1 MDEIYALVLTT
12 CTVLLA
18 AEVLLHLFPE
28 KSGKLIHSLA
38 VLLILASLLNG
49 VIHSGVEL
57 DLPAFSVSDSIEDR
71 EANELYT
78 KVGTALLKER
88 LAALLDAADIDIVD
102 ADDIE
107 IWYTQDDEGAI
118 EIDRVRVCVKY
129 STDTDRAFS
138 VLRSVLTEAIPVEIY
153 AE

>member
-1 MDEIYALVLTT
+1 MDEIYTLVLTT

-49 VIHSGVEL
+49 VIHSEVEL
-57 DLPAFSVSDSIEDR
+57 DLSAFSVPDSVEES

-78 KVGTALLKER
+78 KTGTALLKER
-88 LAALLDAADIDIVD
+88 LAALLNAADIDIAD
-102 ADDIE
+102 AEDIE
-107 IWYTQDDEGAI
+107 IWYTQDDEGVI
-118 EIDRVRVCVKY
+118 QIDRVRIRVKY
-129 STDTDRAFS
+129 STDMDRAFS

>member
-49 VIHSGVEL
+49 VIHSEVEV
-57 DLPAFSVSDSIEDR
+57 DLSAFSASDSVEES

-78 KVGTALLKER
+78 KTGTALLKER
-88 LAALLDAADIDIVD
+88 LAALLDAADIDIAD
-102 ADDIE
+102 AEDIE
-107 IWYTQDDEGAI
+107 IWYTQDDEGVI
-118 EIDRVRVCVKY
+118 QIDRVRIRVKY
-129 STDTDRAFS
+129 STDMDRAFS